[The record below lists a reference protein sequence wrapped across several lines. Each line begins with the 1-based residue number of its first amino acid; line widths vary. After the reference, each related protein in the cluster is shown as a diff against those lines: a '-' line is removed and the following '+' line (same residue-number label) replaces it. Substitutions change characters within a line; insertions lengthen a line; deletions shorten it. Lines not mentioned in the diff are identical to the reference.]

1 MFRPQGSL
9 SNDRITN
16 TGQYCIPG
24 SGGRPQGHCSTLTH
38 PLLLQ
43 PGSVLGNIGGKTG
56 PLSKSLLVCKFGAG
70 TPPRSHTRQPWLP
83 RALPIWPWRP
93 ATLGSCL
100 CCPHGT
106 LGKLLG
112 SSTWPGVRL
121 STPAQVRGKPPS
133 VSLAHPLPF
142 PGSDPRATRGWCGKV
157 WTPCPTCLQFWLCVR
172 VR

>member
-9 SNDRITN
+9 SNNRITN
-16 TGQYCIPG
+16 TGQYWIPR
-24 SGGRPQGHCSTLTH
+24 SGGGLRVPA
-38 PLLLQ
+38 
-43 PGSVLGNIGGKTG
+43 
-56 PLSKSLLVCKFGAG
+56 PLSLILSSSSQALSWGTLARRPAPSRSLCWCAGPGAG
-70 TPPRSHTRQPWLP
+70 TPPGSHTRQPWLP
-83 RALPIWPWRP
+83 RALPSWPWWP
-93 ATLGSCL
+93 ATLGGCL

-121 STPAQVRGKPPS
+121 STPAQVWGRPPS